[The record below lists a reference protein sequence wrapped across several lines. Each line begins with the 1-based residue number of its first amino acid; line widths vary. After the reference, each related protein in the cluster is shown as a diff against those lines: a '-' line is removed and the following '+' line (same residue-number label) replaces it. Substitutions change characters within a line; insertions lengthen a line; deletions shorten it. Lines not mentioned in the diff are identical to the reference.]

1 MPRKNDS
8 FIDLLMDAPWWIS
21 VIFAA
26 LLYLVVGHLLPELES
41 ENRILNGLFK
51 GGAIFAPYFSI
62 FFLFIALFSFVN
74 ALLKAKRLESQKS
87 IDSIRSLHWRDF
99 EELVAEAYRR
109 QGYAVKE
116 GGFGP
121 DGGID
126 LVLRRDG
133 ATTLVQCKHWKG
145 RKVGV
150 AVVREM
156 FGVLTANKAT
166 QVVIICSGEFTQEA
180 VNFAENKPIELI
192 NGDRLV
198 EMIRLAQ
205 KKPTIEDP
213 VKKICPKCN
222 SELVVRVAKKG
233 TRSGSRF
240 LGCSSFPK
248 CRYTEQI
255 E

>member
-1 MPRKNDS
+1 MTRKNHS
-8 FIDLLMDAPWWIS
+8 LIAVLMEAPWWVS

-26 LLYLVVGHLLPELES
+26 LFYLVVGHLLPELES
-41 ENRILNGLFK
+41 ESPMLNGLFK
-51 GGAIFAPYFSI
+51 GGSLFAHYFSI
-62 FFLFIALFSFVN
+62 LFLFTALYSFIN
-74 ALLKAKRLESQKS
+74 TLRKAKQLENQRS
-87 IDSIRSLHWRDF
+87 IDSIRFLHWRNF

-109 QGYAVKE
+109 QGYKVLE

-126 LVLRRDG
+126 LVLG
-133 ATTLVQCKHWKG
+133 KEGKTTLVQCKHWKG

-156 FGVLTANKAT
+156 FGVLAANDAAKI
-166 QVVIICSGEFTQEA
+166 VIICSGDFTQEA
-180 VNFAENKPIELI
+180 VSFAENKPIELI

-198 EMIRLAQ
+198 NMIRLAQ
-205 KKPTIEDP
+205 DKPTIQEP
-213 VKKICPKCN
+213 VQKICPECHSK
-222 SELVVRVAKKG
+222 LVVRVARKG
-233 TRSGSRF
+233 TRSGSQF
-240 LGCSSFPK
+240 LGCSRFPK